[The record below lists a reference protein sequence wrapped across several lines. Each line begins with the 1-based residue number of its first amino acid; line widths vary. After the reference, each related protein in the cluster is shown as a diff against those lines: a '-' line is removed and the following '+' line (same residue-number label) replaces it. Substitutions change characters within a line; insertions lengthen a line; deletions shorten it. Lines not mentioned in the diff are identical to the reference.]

1 MRLSPFPTLHIFP
14 STCGTH
20 KALTARA
27 KAVAMVTQQQHQ
39 TQEGVSSLLH
49 SPLDPFLPVRA
60 SPTNTVRK
68 RSLRR

>member
-27 KAVAMVTQQQHQ
+27 KAVVMVTQQQHQ